1 MTQDTPA
8 NEYQRGLIDAARI
21 CEEHILLFG
30 KPGYAGPNAL
40 SSFAERFACKRCADA
55 IRAAADF
62 ADFTATAES
71 AP

>member
-21 CEEHILLFG
+21 CEEHILIFG
-30 KPGYAGPNAL
+30 RREYAGPNAL

-55 IRAAADF
+55 IRAAADLVGP
-62 ADFTATAES
+62 TTTAEIV
-71 AP
+71 P